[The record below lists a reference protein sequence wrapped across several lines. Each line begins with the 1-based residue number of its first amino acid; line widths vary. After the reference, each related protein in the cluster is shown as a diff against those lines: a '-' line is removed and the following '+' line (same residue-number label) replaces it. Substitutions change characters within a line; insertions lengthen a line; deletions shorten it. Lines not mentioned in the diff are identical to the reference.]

1 MLIAQCP
8 KIKKMA
14 KKRILLK
21 IGSNTLTRETNHI
34 SRGKIEDIGMQIAA
48 LQDEYEF
55 IIVSSGAIAAAK
67 QFVKL
72 ESKGKEIVVKQALAS
87 IGQPHLMRIFHENF
101 SDLGLL
107 TSQCLLSYSDFEKE
121 QSKVNIVN
129 TINVLVENNYIPIIN
144 ENDTVATD
152 EIQFGDN
159 DKLAA
164 LAGVLLNVDLLIIAT
179 NTNGIYTK
187 ASINN
192 EIPETIRIVT
202 DLKLMQQE
210 VGDSKSTLGTGG
222 MQSKIEA
229 AAIAKAATLETWI
242 VNGLHD
248 NFILNAINNSIPFTK
263 II

>member
-1 MLIAQCP
+1 MS
-8 KIKKMA
+8 

-21 IGSNTLTRETNHI
+21 IGSNTLTKETNHI

-48 LQDEYEF
+48 LNKDYEF
-55 IIVSSGAIAAAK
+55 VIVSSGAIAAAK

-72 ESKGKEIVVKQALAS
+72 ESKGKEIIVKQALAS

-164 LAGVLLNVDLLIIAT
+164 LAAVLLKVDILIIAT
-179 NTNGIYTK
+179 NTSGIYTK
-187 ASINN
+187 ASIDDAVPQTISLVNDLQVLEK
-192 EIPETIRIVT
+192 EIGT
-202 DLKLMQQE
+202 
-210 VGDSKSTLGTGG
+210 SKSSHGTGG

-229 AAIAKAATLETWI
+229 AAIAKAAHIETWI
-242 VNGLHD
+242 VNGLED
-248 NFILNAINNSIPFTK
+248 NFILKALKNEIPFTK
-263 II
+263 IV

>member
-1 MLIAQCP
+1 
-8 KIKKMA
+8 MA

-21 IGSNTLTRETNHI
+21 LGSNTLTKETNHI

-48 LQDEYEF
+48 LKDEYEF

-72 ESKGKEIVVKQALAS
+72 ESRGKEIFVKQALAS
-87 IGQPHLMRIFHENF
+87 IGQPHLMRIYHENF

-129 TINVLVENNYIPIIN
+129 TINVLVDNNYIPIIN

-164 LAGVLLNVDLLIIAT
+164 LTAVLLHVDILIIAT

-192 EIPETIRIVT
+192 EIPETIGLVT
-202 DLKLMQQE
+202 DLSLLQKE
-210 VGDSKSTLGTGG
+210 IGEAKSSHGSGG
-222 MQSKIEA
+222 MQSKIDSS
-229 AAIAKAATLETWI
+229 AIAKAANIETWI
-242 VNGLHD
+242 VNGLED
-248 NFILNAINNSIPFTK
+248 NFILKALKNEIAFTR

>member
-1 MLIAQCP
+1 
-8 KIKKMA
+8 MA

-21 IGSNTLTRETNHI
+21 IGTNTLTKETNHI

-48 LQDEYEF
+48 LNEEYEF

-152 EIQFGDN
+152 EIRFGDN

-164 LAGVLLNVDLLIIAT
+164 LAAVLLKVDILIIAT

-187 ASINN
+187 SSIHDST
-192 EIPETIRIVT
+192 PETITLVT
-202 DLKLMQQE
+202 NLQALEKE
-210 VGDSKSTLGTGG
+210 IGDAKSSQGTGG

-229 AAIAKAATLETWI
+229 AVIAKAANIETWI
-242 VNGLHD
+242 VNGLND
-248 NFILNAINNSIPFTK
+248 NFILNALKDKIPFTK

>member
-1 MLIAQCP
+1 
-8 KIKKMA
+8 MA

-21 IGSNTLTRETNHI
+21 IGSNTLTKETNHI
-34 SRGKIEDIGMQIAA
+34 SRGKVEDIGVQIAA
-48 LQDEYEF
+48 LSDDYEF

-164 LAGVLLNVDLLIIAT
+164 LAAVLLKVDILIIAT

-192 EIPETIRIVT
+192 EVPETILIVE
-202 DLKLMQQE
+202 DLTSLANE
-210 VGDSKSTLGTGG
+210 VGDSKSSHGTGG

-229 AAIAKAATLETWI
+229 AAIAKAAHIETWV
-242 VNGLHD
+242 VNGLND
-248 NFILNAINNSIPFTK
+248 NFILQALENKIPFTK
-263 II
+263 IV